1 MMTLEELTAYAEQ
14 FLRETYGMELGI
26 PIEINGRLRRAQG
39 RYISSYDD
47 KEPKR
52 IELAKFL
59 IEYGTDN
66 VIKDTLKHELVHYAF
81 HLQGLPFND
90 GDKEFEEEL
99 RRLGIRSSESDFVGM
114 RYLIKC
120 TRCGYV
126 GETAVKRVKNNPEF
140 YESRCCDAPLTYV
153 GDVIYDG
160 ESRKELMNV

>member
-1 MMTLEELTAYAEQ
+1 MTLEELTAYAEQ
-14 FLRETYGMELGI
+14 FLRETYGMKLYI

-39 RYISSYDD
+39 RYISAYDD
-47 KEPKR
+47 IEPKR

-59 IEYGTDN
+59 IDYGTDS

-120 TRCGYV
+120 KRCGHV
-126 GETAVKRVKNNPEF
+126 GETDVKRVKNNPEF
-140 YESRCCDAPLTYV
+140 YATKCCDAPLTYI

>member
-1 MMTLEELTAYAEQ
+1 MTLEELTAYAEQ

-26 PIEINGRLRRAQG
+26 PIEINGRLSRAQG
-39 RYISSYDD
+39 RYISSYDE

-59 IEYGTDN
+59 INYGTDSA
-66 VIKDTLKHELVHYAF
+66 IKDTLKHELVHYAF
-81 HLQGLPFND
+81 HVQGLPFDD
-90 GDKEFEEEL
+90 GDKEFEDEL
-99 RRLGIRSSESDFVGM
+99 VRLGIGSDESNIVGM

-140 YESRCCDAPLTYV
+140 YESRCCDAPLTYI
-153 GDVIYDG
+153 GNVIYDG

>member
-1 MMTLEELTAYAEQ
+1 MTLEGLTAYAEQ

-26 PIEINGRLRRAQG
+26 PIKINGRLRRVQG
-39 RYISSYDD
+39 RYISSYADN
-47 KEPKR
+47 EPKR

-59 IEYGTDN
+59 IDYGTDSI
-66 VIKDTLKHELVHYAF
+66 IKDTLKHELVHYAF

-140 YESRCCDAPLTYV
+140 YESKCCDAPLTYI
-153 GDVIYDG
+153 GNVIYDG